1 MGENGTDRKPLNGKV
16 ALVTGAARRI
26 GRQIAVELARAGART
41 AIHYGQSDA
50 DAGEAVRLAGEGAR
64 AFQADLRSVAE
75 IRRLVDDVVG
85 AMGRLDFLVN
95 NAATFGRTPFA
106 ETTEEEWDRF
116 HDVNL
121 KAVFFLS
128 QAAAARMGEGAIVH
142 IADTGG
148 VNIWPGYLAYGA
160 SKAGVVALT
169 RGMARAL
176 APKIRVNAVLPGPM
190 LPPEGDRTEPLHE
203 AVKKTLLKRSG
214 DPSDIATAVRFLLA
228 EGTYITGAILPV
240 DGGRLAAGE

>member
-1 MGENGTDRKPLNGKV
+1 MGESGTDRKPLSGKV

-41 AIHYGQSDA
+41 AIHYGRSAVDA
-50 DAGEAVRLAGEGAR
+50 EETVRLAGERAR

-75 IRRLVDDVVG
+75 IRRLVDDVAG
-85 AMGRLDFLVN
+85 AMGRIDFLVN
-95 NAATFGRTPFA
+95 NAACFGRTPFA
-106 ETTEEEWDRF
+106 ETTEEEWDLF
-116 HDVNL
+116 HEVNL
-121 KAVFFLS
+121 KAVFFLT

-142 IADTGG
+142 IADTAG
-148 VNIWPGYLAYGA
+148 VNLWPGYLAYGA

-176 APKIRVNAVLPGPM
+176 APRIRVNVVLPGPM
-190 LPPEGDRTEPLHE
+190 LPPEGDGTELLHE

-214 DPSDIATAVRFLLA
+214 DPSDIAAAVRFLLA
-228 EGTYITGAILPV
+228 EGTYITGALLPV